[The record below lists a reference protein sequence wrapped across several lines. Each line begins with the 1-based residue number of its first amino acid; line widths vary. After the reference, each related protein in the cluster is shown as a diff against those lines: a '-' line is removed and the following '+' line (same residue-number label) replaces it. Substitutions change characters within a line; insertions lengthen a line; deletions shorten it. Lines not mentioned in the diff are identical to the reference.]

1 MITINFTEQELQN
14 LQALLDAGVRHM
26 GLKAAMSAAII
37 DQKIAAAVEQAKA
50 KNVVPMKDA
59 ATG

>member
-1 MITINFTEQELQN
+1 MITVNLSEQELAN

-26 GLKAAMSAAII
+26 GLQAAMPAAMLG
-37 DQKIAAAVEQAKA
+37 QKIAQAVEQAKA

-59 ATG
+59 AAG